1 MLFDGVTVYF
11 ILVNDEKLVSS
22 VLVVVL
28 AFESV
33 HYILLVG
40 LWYFTFLSVPLLC

>member
-1 MLFDGVTVYF
+1 MLFDGVTVYV
-11 ILVNDEKLVSS
+11 ILVNDEKLVFP

-33 HYILLVG
+33 HYSLLVG
-40 LWYFTFLSVPLLC
+40 L